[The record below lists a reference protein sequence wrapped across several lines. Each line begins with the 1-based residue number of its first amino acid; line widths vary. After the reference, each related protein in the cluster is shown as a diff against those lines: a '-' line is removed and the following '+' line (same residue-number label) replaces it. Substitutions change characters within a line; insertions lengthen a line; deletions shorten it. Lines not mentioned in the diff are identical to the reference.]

1 MALFN
6 FSALGDAAHLSFD
19 PLVDVLRFDATAI
32 SASEVRIAVSGENL
46 SLTVAGK
53 TIWLDGV
60 SPSQLAVANLQFAN
74 GSSVV
79 IGDGTNNDFHDAY
92 GRAYALSGLGTSNQV
107 WGRDGADYIATGSG
121 SDWLVGNVALAP
133 LNHVSRVGTT
143 GSPNASTQP
152 TISADGRFV
161 GFAGG
166 WTQFGSTSNSATDVL
181 VKDMVSG
188 NVSNEHVDANGT
200 AGRSGSGSPVISAD
214 GRWLVFNSSSGLVPG
229 TPPSNT
235 LYIAAVGEAGIQA
248 ISTTTGNAAY
258 ADRGA
263 YLPDVSGSG
272 RYVVYSSDATNL
284 APGSTSS
291 TIDVFL
297 KDVITGAVT
306 RVSTSTSGG
315 DGNADSG
322 YLGNAAYTGAKISA
336 DGDYVVFQSAAS
348 NLTTGDTNGRSDIFL
363 YTVANG
369 QLRNLTKDLAVVS
382 NPNNG
387 SVKADVA
394 YNGDANA
401 IVVFETARNLVA
413 ADTSNGTDI
422 YALNFKTGKLTLVS
436 SKADGSGVALS
447 SEDASIS
454 DDGRWVVFT
463 SYSDALVAGDTNGT
477 RDIFV
482 KDLKTG
488 EIALVS
494 KAGAVAGNGPSSHAQ
509 ISSGGDWIVFESSA
523 SNLASTDANAGFTDV
538 FRVANPLLRDT
549 LIGGAGNDTYV
560 LSRADVV
567 TEAVGG
573 GTDTVQASIHY
584 TLGANLENLV
594 LTGTAN
600 LVGTGNGLNNVI
612 TGNAGS
618 NVLNGGSGIDTVSY
632 ANATG
637 PVTVSLATTAA
648 QVTGFGSDTLSNFE
662 NIIGSRFNDRLTGND
677 LANRID
683 GGLGSDTM
691 TGGKGSD
698 TYVADASTDIIVETG
713 TTAGETDTVLSA
725 VNWTLGATLENLA
738 LTGTTATHG
747 TGNNANNVIGGNG
760 IANILNGAGGNDTVN
775 GAAGNDSLIGGSGN
789 DRLDGGVGNDTLVG
803 GEGSDVYVTDSSADI
818 TSESGTTAAD
828 VDTVYAGVSWILQST
843 LENLTLTGSAASGGG
858 NSKANVILGNAG
870 TNTLSAGAGNDTVN
884 GGSGNDTIRGDAGA
898 DAITGGAGS
907 DVFVFNST
915 VGSDTIGDFVA
926 GTDDVR
932 IAQSALRIGDGD
944 LLVEGAVQVGSA
956 GGFSSA
962 SELVIHTNNAASLST
977 SAAAA
982 AIGSASTDYTV
993 GRTALFVVDNGIS
1006 TGVYLF
1012 TAADANAL
1020 VSASELTLLAT
1031 LTGASATTLADY
1043 VFSA

>member
-1 MALFN
+1 MAVFI

-32 SASEVRIAVSGENL
+32 SASEVRISVSGENL
-46 SLTVAGK
+46 ALTVAGK
-53 TIWLDGV
+53 TVWLDGV
-60 SPSQLAVANLQFAN
+60 SLNQLAVANLQFAN
-74 GSSVV
+74 GSSVML
-79 IGDGTNNDFHDAY
+79 GDGTSNDFKDAY
-92 GRAYALSGLGTSNQV
+92 GLEYPMAGLGTSNQV

-133 LNHVSRVGTT
+133 LNHVSRNGAT
-143 GSPNASTQP
+143 GSPVNSSHASV
-152 TISADGRFV
+152 SADGRYVAFD
-161 GFAGG
+161 GD
-166 WTQFGSTSNSATDVL
+166 WTQFGTNGGDGVI
-181 VKDMVSG
+181 VKDMNTGAFSDEHRNAAGQAGSSG
-188 NVSNEHVDANGT
+188 
-200 AGRSGSGSPVISAD
+200 AGSVVISAD
-214 GRWLVFNSSSGLVPG
+214 GRSVAFLSASSNLVDG
-229 TPPSNT
+229 
-235 LYIAAVGEAGIQA
+235 
-248 ISTTTGNAAY
+248 
-258 ADRGA
+258 
-263 YLPDVSGSG
+263 SGSG
-272 RYVVYSSDATNL
+272 ALYDIYVADTQGTGIVRASTGTGGTLAADGRALNPDLSGTGRYLVFESDTSNYA
-284 APGSTSS
+284 AGGSTAQ
-291 TIDVFL
+291 TDIFL
-297 KDVITGAVT
+297 KDLQTGTLT
-306 RVSTSTSGG
+306 RVSTSLSNA
-315 DGNADSG
+315 DGNGESI
-322 YLGNAAYTGAKISA
+322 NAKVSA
-336 DGDYVVFQSAAS
+336 DGDFVVFQSTAS
-348 NLTTGDTNGRSDIFL
+348 NLTTGDTNGQSDIFL
-363 YTVANG
+363 WSRSTG
-369 QLRNLTKDLAVVS
+369 KLTNITGGLTPVS

-387 SVKADVA
+387 NFNADVA
-394 YNGDANA
+394 YNGDKNA
-401 IVVFETARNLVA
+401 FVVFETDRNLVA
-413 ADTSNGTDI
+413 ADTSNGTDV
-422 YALNFKTGKLTLVS
+422 YAYNFISHTLTLVS
-436 SKADGSGVALS
+436 SNADGRGVALS
-447 SEDASIS
+447 SGEASVS

-463 SYSDALVAGDTNGT
+463 SYSDALVPGDTNGT

-509 ISSGGDWIVFESSA
+509 ISSGGDWIVFESA
-523 SNLASTDANAGFTDV
+523 ATNLASTDANGSFTDV

-594 LTGTAN
+594 LTGTAS
-600 LVGTGNGLNNVI
+600 LIGTGNGLNNVI
-612 TGNAGS
+612 TGNAG
-618 NVLNGGSGIDTVSY
+618 NNLLNGGGGIDTVSY

-648 QVTGFGSDTLSNFE
+648 QVTGSGSDTLSNFE

-698 TYVADASTDIIVETG
+698 TYVANASTDIIVETG
-713 TTAGETDTVLSA
+713 TAAGETDTVLSA
-725 VNWTLGATLENLA
+725 VNWTLGATLENLG
-738 LTGTTATHG
+738 LTGTTATNG

-760 IANILNGAGGNDTVN
+760 IANILNGAGGNDIVN

-789 DRLDGGVGNDTLVG
+789 DRLDGGIGNDTLVG
-803 GEGSDVYVTDSSADI
+803 GEGSDTYLTDSAADI
-818 TSESGTTAAD
+818 ITESGTTATD
-828 VDTVYAGVSWILQST
+828 VDTVYAGVSWTLQST
-843 LENLTLTGSAASGGG
+843 LENLTLTGTAANGGG

-870 TNTLSAGAGNDTVN
+870 ANTLTAGAGNDTVS
-884 GGSGNDTIRGDAGA
+884 GGTGNDTIRGDSGA

-915 VGSDTIGDFVA
+915 VGSDTISDFLA

-932 IAQSALRIGDGD
+932 ITQSALRIGDGD
-944 LLVEGAVQVGSA
+944 LLVEGAVRVGSA
-956 GGFSSA
+956 GGFSGTA
-962 SELVIHTNNAASLST
+962 ELVIHTNNAASLST

-982 AIGSASTDYTV
+982 AIGSASSAYTV
-993 GRTALFVVDNGIS
+993 GRTALFVVDTGVS

-1031 LTGASATTLADY
+1031 LTGATATTSADY